1 VQHASRFPHLGRWVR
16 RALRFQHESQ
26 RSHVRTAR
34 LDLHDLTP
42 SERTLLGFCALSEP
56 LEWGHS

>member
-1 VQHASRFPHLGRWVR
+1 MHANRIPHLARWVR

-34 LDLHDLTP
+34 LDLHDLTS
-42 SERTLLGFCALSEP
+42 SERTRLGLCALSEP
-56 LEWGHS
+56 LDWGQS